1 MLHPPY
7 RLCRRL
13 CPVVAAAAL
22 VTVLMTLPAAAN
34 GAAPQSPATAPAA
47 RNAPVRGADE
57 LYWTPTL
64 EQALEMSAA
73 TGRPVFLMGY
83 SLVGDGSTYT
93 KLGPDYCTG
102 VY

>member
-1 MLHPPY
+1 MPTRALKQSSFT
-7 RLCRRL
+7 LGAL
-13 CPVVAAAAL
+13 LTLALSVA
-22 VTVLMTLPAAAN
+22 
-34 GAAPQSPATAPAA
+34 SPARADEG
-47 RNAPVRGADE
+47 PVRGADE

-73 TGRPVFLMGY
+73 TGRPIFLMGY

-93 KLGPDYCTG
+93 KAGPEYCTG

>member
-1 MLHPPY
+1 MLHQTNPVS
-7 RLCRRL
+7 RR
-13 CPVVAAAAL
+13 AAL
-22 VTVLMTLPAAAN
+22 VNVF
-34 GAAPQSPATAPAA
+34 APALLILLAMTPA
-47 RNAPVRGADE
+47 RAASGPADGPVRGADE

-73 TGRPVFLMGY
+73 TGRPIFLMGY

>member
-1 MLHPPY
+1 MSHPTPSY
-7 RLCRRL
+7 SRRAALCQL
-13 CPVVAAAAL
+13 VAASL
-22 VTVLMTLPAAAN
+22 LLLGTTP
-34 GAAPQSPATAPAA
+34 APADD
-47 RNAPVRGADE
+47 APVRGADE

-83 SLVGDGSTYT
+83 SLVGDGSTYS

>member
-1 MLHPPY
+1 MLLLAH
-7 RLCRRL
+7 LTRRTL
-13 CPVVAAAAL
+13 LSALVAPALLALLAPATVAA
-22 VTVLMTLPAAAN
+22 
-34 GAAPQSPATAPAA
+34 GDAPI
-47 RNAPVRGADE
+47 RGDAPVRGPDA

-73 TGRPVFLMGY
+73 TGRPIFLMGY